1 MAQPD
6 LNFIAPEV
14 QLHKTCTP
22 LSDMFSVGMVICSI
36 YNSGHSLINADH
48 NPNLYV
54 KQMDQVGG
62 QSPVYSAVKS
72 VVVKIEPA

>member
-1 MAQPD
+1 
-6 LNFIAPEV
+6 
-14 QLHKTCTP
+14 
-22 LSDMFSVGMVICSI
+22 MFSVGMVICSI

-62 QSPVYSAVKS
+62 QSPVHS
-72 VVVKIEPA
+72 VVESVAVKIEPA